1 MSGLW
6 ATVGENE
13 KKTFSHGV
21 YMKAYTSGVAYVWRV
36 YADCSFFLCLEMFL
50 EVKHFQDSDGDRSGV
65 GGDENGKN

>member
-21 YMKAYTSGVAYVWRV
+21 YMKAYTSGVAYV
-36 YADCSFFLCLEMFL
+36 
-50 EVKHFQDSDGDRSGV
+50 
-65 GGDENGKN
+65 